1 MAASPQRLPKVTVC
15 RTVVDVAGR
24 KVVCAQV
31 NASRMTQSPHVIP
44 TKHNMCNVIC
54 LGSKKFEDRQ
64 ANHTRGEVWIGLK
77 CICPQLSTLD
87 LHEPDNK
94 KHHLGMQRHPDGADT
109 HVDQPV
115 NSAQNTNPHPAPLP
129 PMVPNDPFMD
139 TTPDHRHGFRPSALG
154 LYSGEGGG
162 YDFGGLQPQSGSGLN
177 QLRPHQF
184 DQPTSNGYNP
194 VNATPY
200 GDPGS
205 RGHLRNDSSMN
216 HNNFQQQLLTKI
228 QKMNTCLATVESAS
242 QIILANQQTANE
254 RAGKHE
260 NVLKE
265 LLTSVDAMMALGASK
280 STAGKKNISNKHLDL
295 KPIFFELCGI
305 DHKVHGEQTELL
317 AQIPPLENG
326 KAYECLREDPKK
338 TPEMKDDDYKCSVI
352 TTMTKSYWQNLSQ
365 QISILIS
372 AEKVEKLTNK
382 QTNSRCRGRRQT
394 TANHHHGAI
403 PDFEK
408 SYECKGS
415 VALIDTDYGSDYV
428 SYEEA
433 FLWVLDEIHRHC
445 KSSGDNRGVET
456 NAQEGTA
463 GPSSQRRKVTK
474 PKDLHKTTFDA
485 HPSKMSSRLPKS
497 GKSTVLFNTMVNA
510 VWLEG
515 HKEVKVVEGME
526 WLKDFRKSI
535 REEDL
540 AAEDKKYL
548 DELEEWNT
556 DEEDEGI

>member
-1 MAASPQRLPKVTVC
+1 MYQ
-15 RTVVDVAGR
+15 
-24 KVVCAQV
+24 
-31 NASRMTQSPHVIP
+31 
-44 TKHNMCNVIC
+44 
-54 LGSKKFEDRQ
+54 
-64 ANHTRGEVWIGLK
+64 
-77 CICPQLSTLD
+77 
-87 LHEPDNK
+87 
-94 KHHLGMQRHPDGADT
+94 HHLGMQRRPDGADA

-115 NSAQNTNPHPAPLP
+115 NTAQNANPHPVPLP
-129 PMVPNDPFMD
+129 LMVPNDPFMD
-139 TTPDHRHGFRPSALG
+139 TMPDHRHGFHPSALG
-154 LYSGEGGG
+154 LYSGEGRG
-162 YDFGGLQPQSGSGLN
+162 YDFGGPQPQSGSGLN

-205 RGHLRNDSSMN
+205 RGHSVPPGTPMMGAGEHLGMRGYS
-216 HNNFQQQLLTKI
+216 QQLLTEM
-228 QKMNTCLATVESAS
+228 QKMNARLAAVESAS

-254 RAGKHE
+254 RAEKHE

-280 STAGKKNISNKHLDL
+280 STT
-295 KPIFFELCGI
+295 
-305 DHKVHGEQTELL
+305 DHKVRGERTELL

-326 KAYECLREDPKK
+326 KAYEVLNGVKEWRPRWAAKIDDKVNTLYIAEVIDRVWDNEMCLREDPKK
-338 TPEMKDDDYKCSVI
+338 TPEMKDDDYKRS
-352 TTMTKSYWQNLSQ
+352 
-365 QISILIS
+365 QISILVS

-382 QTNSRCRGRRQT
+382 QTNSRRRGRCQI
-394 TANHHHGAI
+394 TANHRRGAI

-408 SYECKGS
+408 SYECEGS
-415 VALIDTDYGSDYV
+415 VALIDTDYGSDYI
-428 SYEEA
+428 SYEEGELSTDSAERHKDQNQGKGSRKVVGLEWRSLNYIA
-433 FLWVLDEIHRHC
+433 FLWVLDEIHRHR
-445 KSSGDNRGVET
+445 KSGGYNRGVET

-463 GPSSQRRKVTK
+463 GLSSKRHKVTK

-485 HPSKMSSRLPKS
+485 HPSKMSSCLPKS

-540 AAEDKKYL
+540 VAEDKKYL
-548 DELEEWNT
+548 DELEE
-556 DEEDEGI
+556 